1 MREWGKELTHSFIYF
16 CSFSVIAALAHI
28 IIPFSFLIYFHL
40 FAFISIIGFV
50 FLGEFRAFPAVPSI
64 RWNGKV
70 AIPLS
75 IVCDWWYS
83 LVKGIVRY
91 RLVAKPDNEWSELER
106 WDDKEMAC
114 PHSLL
119 SSFSLPPPFNFRS
132 ENEGWAKRWGTKRWI
147 DEWEKIPVHSFLA
160 SLVIMCAISFPKN
173 HL

>member
-1 MREWGKELTHSFIYF
+1 MGWWDGRYWLTLTSYFPSHS
-16 CSFSVIAALAHI
+16 
-28 IIPFSFLIYFHL
+28 
-40 FAFISIIGFV
+40 
-50 FLGEFRAFPAVPSI
+50 
-64 RWNGKV
+64 
-70 AIPLS
+70 IPLS

-160 SLVIMCAISFPKN
+160 SFPSLTYKSIN
-173 HL
+173 LWDMREWMGRKARAWDGNRKAATR